1 MSLRFTTQQ
10 LAGLRHDAQLLIERA
25 ADQEDQLEALV
36 ASTESAVRQAE
47 GAVSQGEEVRDPGD
61 LHRVLSGQLERSVA
75 GAAAAKRLLAG
86 AHRQHTE
93 ARLLLARI
101 EGDHRRGA
109 PVNTAVLVV
118 DDQDDA
124 RDLLAIVLENA
135 GFSARTTNGLEALI
149 TAHGMRPGVI
159 VMDVSMPVLDAL
171 DQGGQRDTPR
181 SHHCLYGQSVV
192 RGRLRREVG
201 RRRADEISNS
211 GGSAGHRSARCG
223 FVDPGATGAFT
234 GR

>member
-1 MSLRFTTQQ
+1 
-10 LAGLRHDAQLLIERA
+10 LIERA
-25 ADQEDQLEALV
+25 ANQEDQLEALV

-135 GFSARTTNGLEALI
+135 GFSVRSATNGLEALI
-149 TAHGMRPGVI
+149 TAHDMQPGVI
-159 VMDVSMPVLDAL
+159 VMDVSMPVLDGLEA
-171 DQGGQRDTPR
+171 T
-181 SHHCLYGQSVV
+181 
-192 RGRLRREVG
+192 RLIK
-201 RRRADEISNS
+201 ADNATRHARIIAYTGNPSFDD
-211 GGSAGHRSARCG
+211 GSAERLFAAVLTKPRAGVVCH
-223 FVDPGATGAFT
+223 
-234 GR
+234 